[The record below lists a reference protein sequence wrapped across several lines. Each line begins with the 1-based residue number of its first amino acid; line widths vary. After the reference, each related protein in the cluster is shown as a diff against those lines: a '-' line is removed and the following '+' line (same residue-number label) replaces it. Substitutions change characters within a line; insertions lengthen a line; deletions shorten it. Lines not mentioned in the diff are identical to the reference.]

1 MIFVR
6 STLTRTQREDEQQI
20 LSMLRHDYI
29 YNMKNHFKM
38 SLIMNDRRCALKQ
51 NKL

>member
-20 LSMLRHDYI
+20 LSMLWHDHI
-29 YNMKNHFKM
+29 YEELFQNVADNEWEKM
-38 SLIMNDRRCALKQ
+38 RTKAK
-51 NKL
+51 

>member
-20 LSMLRHDYI
+20 LSMLRHDHI
-29 YNMKNHFKM
+29 YEESFQNVADNDGQKM
-38 SLIMNDRRCALKQ
+38 RTKAK
-51 NKL
+51 